1 MIKLLKRIVFTV
13 MLIHGSIFLSAQ
25 SVKQYVKGNTVSIAT
40 IQPDSNV
47 YDDLES
53 LGNAVGNAKVVMLG
67 EQDHGDA
74 PTFLAKTSLIKYLHE
89 KKGFNVLAFES
100 DFFALNHGWGQLSK
114 QKELIDTFLKNNIFP
129 IWTVCDACSNLFY
142 NYIPS
147 TFETGNPLHITGFD
161 NQLILTHSY
170 YNLAASLDSVLKKY
184 DFPITKQEDYAPVI
198 LPAIKSL
205 AKYYSLRPTDNNFFK
220 NLDKYLQQIKTEANS
235 KFSSD
240 DFWMMIIDNL
250 IAENREYQNRDNY
263 IISGN
268 IRDAQMAK
276 NLQWLCNKKFPGEK
290 IIVWAANGHIAK
302 FGNANEASD
311 KRIARMGSYFTND
324 STKLHTTYVLGF
336 DSYSGYA
343 GRLGWDTS
351 KIAEPKSDGF
361 ENWIDK
367 QYQYAFVDFKKLKS
381 SNDYK
386 PEAFF
391 LKGMGHMNYKE
402 NWTEIFD
409 GIFFIRNMYACKM
422 ITAH

>member
-1 MIKLLKRIVFTV
+1 MIKIFKKICCTV
-13 MLIHGSIFLSAQ
+13 MLLHGSIFLSAQ
-25 SVKQYVKGNTVSIAT
+25 SIKQFVKENTVAITT
-40 IQPDSNV
+40 IQPDADN

-53 LGNAVGNAKVVMLG
+53 LGNAIADARVVMLG

-74 PTFLAKTSLIKYLHE
+74 PAFLAKTRLIKYLHE

-100 DFFALNHGWGQLSK
+100 DFFALNDGWDKLAKHKGI
-114 QKELIDTFLKNNIFP
+114 IDTFLKNNIFP
-129 IWTVCDACSNLFY
+129 IWTVCDACNNLL
-142 NYIPS
+142 NSYIPS
-147 TFETGNPLHITGFD
+147 TFEGSNPMHITGFD

-170 YNLAASLDSVLKKY
+170 YNLAASLDSVLKQY
-184 DFPITKQEDYAPVI
+184 DFPIIKQSDYVSVI

-205 AKYYSLRPTDNNFFK
+205 AKYYSLKPTDK
-220 NLDKYLQQIKTEANS
+220 NLLKNLETYLKQIKTEADG
-235 KFSSD
+235 KFSNN

-250 IAENREYQNRDNY
+250 IAENMEYQNRDNY

-268 IRDAQMAK
+268 FRDAQMAK
-276 NLQWLCNKKFPGEK
+276 NLQWLCDKKFPGEK
-290 IIVWAANGHIAK
+290 VIVWAANGHIAK

-311 KRIARMGSYFTND
+311 KKIVRMGSHFTNN
-324 STKLHTTYVLGF
+324 SERLKSTYVLGF

-367 QYQYAFVDFKKLKS
+367 QYEYAFIDFKKLKS
-381 SNDYK
+381 SEKYK
-386 PEAFF
+386 PSSFF

-422 ITAH
+422 LK